1 MKARKLVRE
10 DPYYCE
16 NSEIIETRSE
26 LQAINKSIVILKIA
40 MSKIAQ
46 LVEDEDEEGDEEDEK
61 NYNDI
66 NDNNGTNSKVL
77 RERNNRNS
85 NGIANSK
92 SNLLIKELLMYQKK
106 QLHDQIDILL
116 KAKKKYV
123 KNIVRYRQIMER

>member
-1 MKARKLVRE
+1 
-10 DPYYCE
+10 
-16 NSEIIETRSE
+16 
-26 LQAINKSIVILKIA
+26 